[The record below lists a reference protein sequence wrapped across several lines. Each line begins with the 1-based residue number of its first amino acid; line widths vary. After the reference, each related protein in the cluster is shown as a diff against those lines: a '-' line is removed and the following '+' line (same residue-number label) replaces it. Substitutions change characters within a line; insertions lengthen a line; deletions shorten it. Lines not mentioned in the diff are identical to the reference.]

1 MMHDF
6 ITFYFTGLY
15 CSTNVLH
22 NLSLSIHVIIF
33 DDHCYIMIYIYIF
46 FLMFIVIQP
55 LAAGLNTQ

>member
-22 NLSLSIHVIIF
+22 NLLSIHVIIF
-33 DDHCYIMIYIYIF
+33 DDHCYIMIF
-46 FLMFIVIQP
+46 FFFFFEMFIVIQP